1 MDTNSVAD
9 LILAKLSTLHSRVYR
24 NESIEA
30 PTFPYVVFSLDSL
43 TPMDPSTDYY
53 LNVDV
58 FEKPHTSVRAIE
70 TLADSIQNELDNLVL
85 RTVDLNVNSV
95 LEQRQFISQSD
106 LTTGQMINLRF
117 VLRSYFI

>member
-24 NESIEA
+24 NESIKS

-53 LNVDV
+53 LNVDIM
-58 FEKPHTSVRAIE
+58 EKPHTSVRTIE
-70 TLADSIQNELDNLVL
+70 TLADLIQDSLDSLVL
-85 RTVDLNVNSV
+85 RTVDLNVHSV
-95 LEQRQFISQSD
+95 LEQRQFITQTD